1 MKNFLENQQ
10 FYYVND
16 KLDLSKL
23 SFDIDHMTVGFMN
36 RAIERIGID
45 VNSSLTFIEE
55 SYDDIESFLGF
66 LRTAYP
72 NIGDL
77 TISNLIRKYSV
88 YFDSSAVLAID
99 YLPYLCALLVSGA
112 TDCSAIGNT
121 TFKKQSSSIIKINSL
136 KLLQMYNGD

>member
-45 VNSSLTFIEE
+45 VNSSLTFMEE
-55 SYDDIESFLGF
+55 SYDDIELSLSKWHISYIAKIDNIQNANEFIMMLNISPSDYGYYAISEVDFDLSDNISYSKTDKGF
-66 LRTAYP
+66 VL
-72 NIGDL
+72 
-77 TISNLIRKYSV
+77 
-88 YFDSSAVLAID
+88 SSKDELFM
-99 YLPYLCALLVSGA
+99 G
-112 TDCSAIGNT
+112 T
-121 TFKKQSSSIIKINSL
+121 K
-136 KLLQMYNGD
+136 